1 MLGSGDT
8 IMTAARVRGEPVR
21 TGVKEGRVAKVDRS
35 RKLERALQRR
45 LSKILAALATAMPH
59 ARVELDHQTSL
70 QLLAA
75 TILSAQCTDQRVN
88 QVTPALFRRYPRAV
102 DYAETDQAELE
113 ALIRPTGFF
122 KTKARSLIACGR
134 TLCDQFGGEVPKTM
148 EALVSL
154 PGVGRKTANV
164 ILGNCFGKPA
174 VVVDTH
180 VKRVA
185 HRLGLTTAVDPD
197 TIEQDLQA
205 LIPVPQWT
213 VGSQRLLLHGRYVC
227 LARRPQ
233 CEHCPIYKECPW
245 EGKWPNPSKA

>member
-1 MLGSGDT
+1 MKEVRPAKGD
-8 IMTAARVRGEPVR
+8 RPREP
-21 TGVKEGRVAKVDRS
+21 D
-35 RKLERALQRR
+35 RALRRR
-45 LSKILAALATAMPH
+45 LSKIIAVLATAMPH

-88 QVTPALFRRYPRAV
+88 QVTPALFRRYPEAV
-102 DYAETDQAELE
+102 DYSKADQAELE

-122 KTKARSLIACGR
+122 KSKARSLIACGR
-134 TLCDQFGGEVPKTM
+134 ALCDRYDGKVPETM

-185 HRLGLTTAVDPD
+185 HRLGLTSASDPD
-197 TIEQDLQA
+197 TIEEDLRA

-213 VGSQRLLLHGRYVC
+213 LGSQRLLLHGRYVC